1 MLKFTKEDKVKIID
15 PKSDLVNILDADG
28 WVFEEDPKTKPKGKI
43 IEILDADGLVFEED
57 PKTKPEGKKAKKVK
71 KSKNNG

>member
-28 WVFEEDPKTKPKGKI
+28 WVFEEDPKTKP
-43 IEILDADGLVFEED
+43 
-57 PKTKPEGKKAKKVK
+57 EGKKAKKVK